1 MRNRFL
7 GGVSLLA
14 MILLAPDDG
23 GGAGGGD
30 PKPPENVLFPND
42 GDQGNKDQAGGDG
55 DKGAG
60 EWKEYVPDPNK
71 SDEENARLKAEH
83 DKTKPAAKDDKGK
96 DDLDTVPEDGKYE
109 LTMPE
114 GVELDAELLDA
125 VSSDLKA
132 KGYTRREAQSLA
144 DKFIK
149 VQQEREMKRAADWA
163 DTIQKWADDAK
174 ADKEIGGDKW
184 EATVVASRRA
194 VDRLGTPALKEYLN
208 ATGGGNHPELI
219 RFMAKVGA
227 MIKED
232 NPPTGGA
239 EGAGKPVDPAHV
251 LFPNDVPKG
260 G

>member
-1 MRNRFL
+1 
-7 GGVSLLA
+7 
-14 MILLAPDDG
+14 
-23 GGAGGGD
+23 
-30 PKPPENVLFPND
+30 
-42 GDQGNKDQAGGDG
+42 
-55 DKGAG
+55 
-60 EWKEYVPDPNK
+60 
-71 SDEENARLKAEH
+71 
-83 DKTKPAAKDDKGK
+83 
-96 DDLDTVPEDGKYE
+96 
-109 LTMPE
+109 
-114 GVELDAELLDA
+114 
-125 VSSDLKA
+125 
-132 KGYTRREAQSLA
+132 GYTRREAQSLA